1 MSIPL
6 KTARLLAI
14 LAAMHGALPLAAA
27 RADDLG
33 PSALDIASSDCHRL
47 GGTVD
52 GSKCRIPRKEAEPCG
67 LGCLVLFT
75 LGSWALAAYLNQP
88 PQTAT
93 QVSR

>member
-1 MSIPL
+1 MSSPL

-14 LAAMHGALPLAAA
+14 LAAMHMAMPLVAA

-52 GSKCRIPRKEAEPCG
+52 GSKCRLPRDEAETCG
-67 LGCLVLFT
+67 LGCLVFFVV
-75 LGSWALAAYLNQP
+75 GSWVLSAYLNEP
-88 PQTAT
+88 PKTVT
-93 QVSR
+93 HISR

>member
-1 MSIPL
+1 MSSPL

-14 LAAMHGALPLAAA
+14 LAAMHMAKPLAAA

-33 PSALDIASSDCHRL
+33 PSALDIASSDCQRL

-52 GSKCRIPRKEAEPCG
+52 GSKCRIPRREAEPCG
-67 LGCLVLFT
+67 LGCLALFT

-88 PQTAT
+88 HQPPA